1 MSNGK
6 LGSRLRELRLGRGL
20 SVRTLAART
29 GFSPSFISQ
38 VEADQAS
45 PSIASLEKI
54 AVQLGVTLGQLF
66 SSLESSPRVLVRAN
80 ERVSYNSAWSRSIV
94 EALTD
99 EAADRK
105 LSAVQV
111 IVEPEGSSGR
121 KVAASLEDTFALI
134 LSGSIKLTTEH
145 DVWDLQVG
153 DAAYF
158 QEGDVY
164 MWENSS
170 QEQAT
175 LLLVNVAGR
184 INPLS
189 SFVALKREEDI

>member
-1 MSNGK
+1 MGF
-6 LGSRLRELRLGRGL
+6 RERF
-20 SVRTLAART
+20 
-29 GFSPSFISQ
+29 FSAIEWIRRAERRQSC
-38 VEADQAS
+38 AS
-45 PSIASLEKI
+45 KPT
-54 AVQLGVTLGQLF
+54 Q
-66 SSLESSPRVLVRAN
+66 
-80 ERVSYNSAWSRSIV
+80 RSIV

-189 SFVALKREEDI
+189 SFVALKREEDT